1 MGLVLKKKNR
11 KKRIKNI
18 NNIKEERIT
27 MNKEEIR
34 KALDHFENDKFMD
47 AKEILSK
54 EIITRKNEWIKN
66 KLELKNDIETKEP
79 IDKGDKGDE

>member
-1 MGLVLKKKNR
+1 
-11 KKRIKNI
+11 
-18 NNIKEERIT
+18 

-34 KALDHFENDKFMD
+34 KALDHFENDSFMD

-79 IDKGDKGDE
+79 IDKGDE

>member
-1 MGLVLKKKNR
+1 
-11 KKRIKNI
+11 
-18 NNIKEERIT
+18 

-79 IDKGDKGDE
+79 IDKGDE